1 MKQKIKKSAIYIT
14 AIFVLFF
21 LFVEKKAIAQ
31 TNADLTAL
39 SISSGTILPTFAT
52 NTISYTAT
60 VASANSSITVTPTKA
75 DVNAGIEVR
84 INGASYAAVNSGG
97 ASGSLSLNFGNN
109 SLDVKVTAQDGI
121 TIKTYTLQVTRI
133 NTLDSVGLSQTTFP
147 QGSYSL
153 RLLSSTYAGPLVRIN
168 IAGNFY
174 DVYPDSTS
182 KSFSLTSNISAVIS
196 TYNAAV
202 SAVTADDLSSI
213 ISGSTAAS
221 VAIWYNQSANSGR
234 NAIQSS
240 TGNQPVI
247 ITAGNIELMNGIP
260 TLSFSVNK
268 FLVITSTAFNDNL
281 SGTVVYKASS
291 ANTSGGPSSSW
302 YNING
307 IFGSEQPGGVNDF
320 ALRIYNNKFTAG
332 NGGGTGD
339 VSFAGNLICN
349 NSITRVHSWT
359 RNTSTGA
366 VNLFVS
372 KSVSEGSSNLNTG
385 SRSSVPSIAIGAN
398 QTFVGGQVFFTGN
411 ISEMLLFTHIYTNPE
426 IQTIETNQ
434 HHYYASLSANASLS
448 SVVVNK
454 GTLLPAFS
462 TSSTSYFDTVM
473 ASNILI
479 TPTLEDTNASIEIS
493 IDGGL
498 TYDPIVSGTNSDTIF
513 LSLGTTTIRLRVT
526 AEDGI
531 NERTYILSIL
541 RILSNDADL
550 ISLVPNCLN
559 LSGSFT
565 PSTTSYT
572 CSVPNAFKAFKIT
585 PTLSNEMGV
594 VQVRINGGAYS
605 LVNNQTESLVLLLNV
620 GSNTVQIRVTA
631 EDGIAIKTYSITVTR
646 NAAISEYLSATNSQ
660 VNFTSILTVGEAI
673 GGYKMVG
680 IPDGLGAF
688 DNNNGTFTL
697 LMNHELTNSQG
708 ITRAHGSAG
717 AFVSKWIINKSD
729 LTIESAS
736 DLIQNIQ
743 LWNKNTQSYD
753 LYNAT
758 SPMLSG
764 FSRFCSVDL
773 PVTSALYNSSST
785 YGTRDKILLNGEENG
800 AEGRAFAHVITGNNA
815 DTTVELPHLGK
826 MSWENVVTCP
836 SRGQKTIVAGLDDV
850 TGGQVYFY
858 IGSKLDTG
866 TAIQKAGLSNG
877 KLFGVKIT
885 GISAEVNGSI
895 PAENTQFTLVDL
907 GIVRDSSGAALESKS
922 NALGVTTFLR
932 PEDGAWDPKSPT
944 DFYFVTTNA
953 FNSPSR
959 LWKLKFA
966 NIRTPETGGTISA
979 VLDGTEGIQMMDN
992 ITIDSLG
999 HIIIQEDVGNNAHN
1013 GKIWWYTISTD
1024 KLFQIAQHDTT
1035 RFISGGVNFLTQDE
1049 ESSGVI
1055 DMGSILGK
1063 GKFLLVNQAHYSTT
1077 SELVEGGQLLA
1088 MSISNVAINPLAIV
1102 QDSIEI
1108 GTISPS
1114 TSVSLSCSSVANAD
1128 YYKWTVPAGVM
1139 IVSGQGT
1146 TNVNL
1151 NFTDPIKF
1159 ASSSVKPKFI
1169 YCQASNSL
1177 SNDLSSKD
1185 SVRISKTI
1193 PTFLISSILSNP
1205 NNNLGKSTWTS
1216 STTAGSTGK
1225 AVNVVSTSGLKAG
1238 SLIRIVSGS
1247 GAIGESNTVASITS
1261 STQFQLKNNMTVN
1274 VSSGAVLNA
1283 YVVPQN
1289 TFNTYTSAPGAT
1301 NLAIL
1306 VTVSSTTGLV
1316 EGMLLRIVS
1325 GTGSLREGTVV
1336 SKIIDG
1342 QNFVISQPPIFNLS
1356 NSAVLSANPILTN
1369 TCPIKVGAGISSEID
1384 YSVVATPIRNIGYQ
1398 YTLPKGARISRIGD
1412 SVIVGYDTARTTAL
1426 KVVYTPASNIGV
1438 VFDSSFT
1445 SGSLWIRPYNNAGL
1459 GVARNVILKT
1469 EKPTLYKVTSTGAA
1483 IKNTTVR
1490 YRATLTNGSEA
1501 ASYKWTISNLNI
1513 VPLSGSVSFNEIVT
1527 IADTLSFAFT
1537 NLFKSGSIRVSATN
1551 SCGIGSTKSFIL
1563 NATTTLNKKGEEYE
1577 LEEVFDQEEQVLN
1590 SLIVYPNPSQGNF
1603 TLSAVTYEK
1612 EATASVTITNNI
1624 GQVVSEF
1631 SLENNNGV
1639 IQSIINHG
1647 LSQGLY
1653 FVKVSIGSNTQIVKI
1668 SVQ

>member
-1 MKQKIKKSAIYIT
+1 MKQKIKKSAILT
-14 AIFVLFF
+14 GALFALFF
-21 LFVEKKAIAQ
+21 LFVEKNANAQ

-39 SISSGTILPTFAT
+39 TISSGNLLPTFAT
-52 NTISYTAT
+52 NTIFYDAT
-60 VASANSSITVTPTKA
+60 LASAISNITVTPTKA
-75 DVNAGIEVR
+75 DVNANIEVR
-84 INGASYAAVNSGG
+84 VNGASYAAVNSGS
-97 ASGSLSLNFGNN
+97 ASGPLSLNFGSN
-109 SLDVKVTAQDGI
+109 LVDVKVTAQDGI
-121 TIKTYTLQVTRI
+121 TIKTYTLEVIRI

-147 QGSYSL
+147 QGSFSL
-153 RLLSSTYAGPLVRIN
+153 RLLSSTYTGPLVRIN
-168 IAGNFY
+168 IAGDFY

-182 KSFSLTSNISAVIS
+182 KNFSLTSNISAAIG

-202 SAVTADDLSSI
+202 SAVTIDDLSSVV
-213 ISGSTAAS
+213 SGSTDAT
-221 VAIWYNQSANSGR
+221 VAIWYDQSANSGR
-234 NAIQSS
+234 NAVQSS
-240 TGNQPVI
+240 TGNQPNI
-247 ITAGNIELMNGIP
+247 ITAGDIELMNGIP
-260 TLSFSVNK
+260 TLSFSGNK
-268 FLVITSTAFNDNL
+268 FLVITSTAFNGNL
-281 SGTVVYKASS
+281 SGTVVYKATS
-291 ANTSGGPSSSW
+291 ANTSIGSASSW
-302 YNING
+302 YNMNG
-307 IFGSEQPGGVNDF
+307 IFGSKQPGGANDF
-320 ALRIYNNKFTAG
+320 AFGIYNNKFTAG
-332 NGGGTGD
+332 NGGGSGD

-349 NSITRVHSWT
+349 NSIARVHSWT
-359 RNTSTGA
+359 RNTTTGA
-366 VNLFVS
+366 VNLFAA
-372 KSVSEGSSNLNTG
+372 KSVNEGTSNLNTG
-385 SRSSVPSIAIGAN
+385 LRSSVPSIAIGAN
-398 QTFVGGQVFFTGN
+398 QTFAGGQVFFTGN

-426 IQTIETNQ
+426 ILAIENNQ
-434 HHYYASLSANASLS
+434 HNYYACLSANTSLS
-448 SVVVNK
+448 NIAISK

-462 TSSTSYFDTVM
+462 ALTTSYFDTVM
-473 ASNILI
+473 VSNILV
-479 TPTLEDTNASIEIS
+479 TPTLADTNASMEIS

-498 TYDPIVSGTNSDTIF
+498 SYDPIVSGTNSDTIS
-513 LSLGTTTIRLRVT
+513 LSLGTTAVRFRVT

-531 NERTYILSIL
+531 NQKIYILSIL
-541 RILSNDADL
+541 RVLSSDAEL
-550 ISLVPNCLN
+550 ANLVPNSLN

-565 PSTTSYT
+565 PSTTSYS
-572 CSVPNAFKAFKIT
+572 CSVPNAFKSFKIT

-605 LVNNQTESLVLLLNV
+605 LVNNQTESPVMLLNV

-631 EDGIAIKTYSITVTR
+631 EDGIATKTYSITVTR
-646 NAAISEYLSATNSQ
+646 NAAISEYLSATNAQ

-717 AFVSKWIINKSD
+717 AFVSKWVINKSD

-753 LYNAT
+753 LHNVS

-764 FSRFCSVDL
+764 FSRFCSADL

-800 AEGRAFAHVITGNNA
+800 TEGRAFAHVITGDNA

-866 TAIQKAGLSNG
+866 TAVQKAGLSNG

-885 GISAEVNGSI
+885 GISAEVNESI
-895 PAENTQFTLVDL
+895 PAENTPFTLVDL

-932 PEDGAWDPKSPT
+932 PEDGAWDPRSPS

-959 LWKLKFA
+959 LWKLKFT

-979 VLDGTEGIQMMDN
+979 VLDGTEGIKMMDN

-1013 GKIWWYTISTD
+1013 GKIWLYTISTD

-1035 RFISGGVNFLTQDE
+1035 RFTSGGVNFLTQDE

-1088 MSISNVAINPLAIV
+1088 MSISNVAVNPLVIV

-1114 TSVSLSCSSVANAD
+1114 TTVSLSCSSIANAD
-1128 YYKWTVPAGVM
+1128 YYKWTVPAGTM

-1146 TNVNL
+1146 TNLNL
-1151 NFTDPIKF
+1151 SFIDPIKF
-1159 ASSSVKPKFI
+1159 ASSAAKPKFI

-1177 SNDLSSKD
+1177 SNDLSNKD
-1185 SVRISKTI
+1185 SVWISKTI

-1205 NNNLGKSTWTS
+1205 NNNLGKATWTS
-1216 STTAGSTGK
+1216 TTAVGSFGK
-1225 AVNVVSTSGLKAG
+1225 TVNVANTSGLKVG
-1238 SLIRIVSGS
+1238 SLIKLVSGS
-1247 GAIGESNTVASITS
+1247 GTIGESNIVASITS

-1274 VSSGAVLNA
+1274 LSSGAVLNA

-1301 NLAIL
+1301 NIAIL
-1306 VTVSSTTGLV
+1306 VTVSSTSGLA
-1316 EGMLLRIVS
+1316 EGMLLRVVS
-1325 GTGSLREGTVV
+1325 GTGSFREGTVV
-1336 SKIIDG
+1336 SKVIDG
-1342 QNFVISQPPIFNLS
+1342 QNFVISQPPLFNLG
-1356 NSAVLSANPILTN
+1356 NSAVISANPILTN
-1369 TCPIKVGAGISSEID
+1369 PCPIVVNTGVSSEID
-1384 YSVVATPIRNIGYQ
+1384 YSVVATPFRNIGYR
-1398 YTLPKGARISRIGD
+1398 YTLPKGTRISRIGD
-1412 SVIVGYDTARTTAL
+1412 SVIVGYDTALTTVL
-1426 KVVYTPASNIGV
+1426 KVVSTPANNIGI

-1445 SGSLWIRPYNNAGL
+1445 SGTLWVRPYNNAGL
-1459 GVARNVILKT
+1459 GVARRVILKT
-1469 EKPTLYKVTSTGAA
+1469 DKAALYKVTSTGAA
-1483 IKNTTVR
+1483 IKNNTVR
-1490 YRATLTNGSEA
+1490 YRAIVSNGSEVT
-1501 ASYKWTISNLNI
+1501 SFKWTFSTLNI
-1513 VPLSGSVSFNEIVT
+1513 LPLSGSVSFNEVIT
-1527 IADTLSFAFT
+1527 TTDTLSFRFL
-1537 NLFKSGSIRVSATN
+1537 NLFKTGTIRVSATN
-1551 SCGIGSTKSFIL
+1551 SCGIGTTKTYVL
-1563 NATTTLNKKGEEYE
+1563 NATTTLNKKEEEYE
-1577 LEEVFDQEEQVLN
+1577 LEEVFEQEELASN
-1590 SLIVYPNPSQGNF
+1590 SLLVYPNPSQGNF
-1603 TLSAVTYEK
+1603 TLSVVSNEK
-1612 EATASVTITNNI
+1612 DANANVSIINNM
-1624 GQVVSEF
+1624 GQVVSAF
-1631 SLENNNGV
+1631 NIENNNGV
-1639 IQSIINHG
+1639 IQSNINHG
-1647 LSQGLY
+1647 LPEGLY
-1653 FVKVSIGSNTQIVKI
+1653 FVKVTIGSNTQIVKI